1 MQIGKSV
8 SGPLTVVL
16 IAVASLVSPVAAMQ
30 SLPTAATARISID
43 NFGRVNDAYFR
54 GAQPVGA
61 DYASLAAL
69 GIKTVINLTSDDAD
83 AGEQLMVE
91 RAGMTYLQI
100 PMTTRIPPTET
111 QLASFLNAVNDPA
124 MQPVYVHCVG
134 GRHRTGV
141 MTAAYRMSH
150 DGWDASK
157 AFTEMKQFKFG
168 ADFLHPEF
176 KAFVYAYK
184 PDVIAPPASELAT
197 ITVSH

>member
-1 MQIGKSV
+1 
-8 SGPLTVVL
+8 
-16 IAVASLVSPVAAMQ
+16 
-30 SLPTAATARISID
+30 
-43 NFGRVNDAYFR
+43 
-54 GAQPVGA
+54 
-61 DYASLAAL
+61 
-69 GIKTVINLTSDDAD
+69 
-83 AGEQLMVE
+83 
-91 RAGMTYLQI
+91 
-100 PMTTRIPPTET
+100 
-111 QLASFLNAVNDPA
+111 
-124 MQPVYVHCVG
+124 
-134 GRHRTGV
+134 